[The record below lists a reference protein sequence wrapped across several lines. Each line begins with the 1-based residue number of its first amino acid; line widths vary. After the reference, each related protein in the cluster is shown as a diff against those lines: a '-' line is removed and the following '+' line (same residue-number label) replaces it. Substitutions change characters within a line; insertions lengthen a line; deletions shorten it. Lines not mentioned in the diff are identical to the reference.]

1 MSLDYRPAILLA
13 CAAGLAL
20 VLTEPVR
27 AADRSHQI
35 VFKKTTPGGEI
46 WPAIREAIFGDNGV
60 QVIAKMDNVTVAQ
73 TERMLREKFT
83 WTARFDLNEDGKD
96 ELFVLM
102 YHSLTC
108 GTMGCVGEVLEQDAN
123 GWRRL
128 SPIGLV
134 HIYTDRPTI
143 LKLRDSEREDY
154 YPKSDRRKAKLIE
167 KYGQAP

>member
-1 MSLDYRPAILLA
+1 MSLDYRPSILLA

-20 VLTEPVR
+20 VLTDPVR

-35 VFKKTTPGGEI
+35 VFTKTTPGGEI
-46 WPAIREAIFGDNGV
+46 WPAIREAVYGDDGV
-60 QVIAKMDNVTVAQ
+60 QVIAKVDNVPVAQ

-83 WTARFDLNEDGKD
+83 WIARFDLNEDGKD

-108 GTMGCVGEVLEQDAN
+108 GTMGCSGEVLEQDAN

-167 KYGQAP
+167 KYGQDP